1 MTAEWN
7 QRPVTSAE
15 HGEWLPVLDI
25 PAPGRQRRWTVLL
38 RWLLLLPQ
46 FVVVVFLGVAA
57 FFVTIAGWFA
67 ALFTGRLPDGMFRF
81 LSSVLA
87 YSTRVDASAM
97 LLVDSYPPFAL
108 SAPTYPVQIEVRP
121 TPLNRAAVF
130 FRLILMIP
138 AMIVSSLLQSGWY
151 AMCWVLW
158 LITLVLG
165 RLPAPLYAAT
175 AAVTRYTMRFN
186 AYASLLSPAYPKRLF
201 GDEPAAADE
210 VHSGTRPLILDTA
223 AKVLVVLFLLLGLAG
238 HITNATVESN
248 TGEDTNAS
256 ASGAAAGRHAPDSL
270 PFRSAQEG
278 SFFNLDFS
286 RQDAR

>member
-1 MTAEWN
+1 MTTDRN
-7 QRPVTSAE
+7 QGPVSSAE

-46 FVVVVFLGVAA
+46 FVVIVFLGLAA

-67 ALFTGRLPDGMFRF
+67 ALFTGRLPDRIFRF

-87 YSTRVDASAM
+87 YTTRVNASSM

-108 SAPTYPVQIEVRP
+108 SAPTHPVQIEVRP

-138 AMIVSSLLQSGWY
+138 AAIVSSLLQSGWY
-151 AMCWVLW
+151 AMCWVFW
-158 LITLVLG
+158 VIALVLG
-165 RLPAPLYAAT
+165 RLPVPLYAAT
-175 AAVTRYTMRFN
+175 AAVARYTMRLN
-186 AYASLLSPAYPKRLF
+186 AYASLLSPAYPKRLL
-201 GDEPAAADE
+201 GDGPTTTEE
-210 VHSGTRPLILDTA
+210 VHSGTRPLVLGTA

-238 HITNATVESN
+238 NIANATVERDSA
-248 TGEDTNAS
+248 GDPNAS
-256 ASGAAAGRHAPDSL
+256 ADTAPHQHTPGPL
-270 PFRSAQEG
+270 PS
-278 SFFNLDFS
+278 
-286 RQDAR
+286 

>member
-1 MTAEWN
+1 MTTGWD
-7 QRPVTSAE
+7 QRPTTSAE

-46 FVVVVFLGVAA
+46 FVVIVLLGLAA

-67 ALFTGRLPDGMFRF
+67 ALFTGRLPDGIFRF

-87 YSTRVDASAM
+87 YSTRVNASAM
-97 LLVDSYPPFAL
+97 LLVDSYPPFSF
-108 SAPTYPVQIEVRP
+108 SAPRYPVRIEVCP

-151 AMCWVLW
+151 AMCWVFW

-175 AAVTRYTMRFN
+175 AAVTRYAMRFN

-201 GDEPAAADE
+201 GDAPATAED
-210 VHSGTRPLILDTA
+210 VHSGTRPLLLDTA

-238 HITNATVESN
+238 HITNATVES
-248 TGEDTNAS
+248 DTADDTTRT
-256 ASGAAAGRHAPDSL
+256 ALSGTLPAHFKAPGTTSL
-270 PFRSAQEG
+270 DHRAH
-278 SFFNLDFS
+278 L
-286 RQDAR
+286 